1 MLDYIYR
8 GDLVP
13 LFSWK
18 QKYNY
23 KRGLELKESK
33 KIIGRIPMILSVLE
47 RIRTSDPSLRRRV
60 LYPAELRGHIINCYY
75 NILT

>member
-33 KIIGRIPMILSVLE
+33 KIIGRIPMIRL
-47 RIRTSDPSLRRRV
+47 
-60 LYPAELRGHIINCYY
+60 
-75 NILT
+75 

>member
-13 LFSWK
+13 LFSWN

-33 KIIGRIPMILSVLE
+33 KNHR
-47 RIRTSDPSLRRRV
+47 
-60 LYPAELRGHIINCYY
+60 
-75 NILT
+75 